1 MVLLDSAV
9 EICVVAVFYFRAE
22 DFTNGTRVGV
32 MSVSG
37 DLRRSLSS
45 YGKSVSEKPLCRC
58 HVACGTQHGIHKVA
72 LFIDRTVQIAP
83 FSFYFDVRFKAIAS
97 GEQDQ
102 KRKERRTDP
111 VHE

>member
-1 MVLLDSAV
+1 MPRLVLLDSAV
-9 EICVVAVFYFRAE
+9 EICVVAVFYFRTE

-83 FSFYFDVRFKAIAS
+83 FSFYFDVRFIHVPAFADFPLAPAA
-97 GEQDQ
+97 QLLC
-102 KRKERRTDP
+102 
-111 VHE
+111 